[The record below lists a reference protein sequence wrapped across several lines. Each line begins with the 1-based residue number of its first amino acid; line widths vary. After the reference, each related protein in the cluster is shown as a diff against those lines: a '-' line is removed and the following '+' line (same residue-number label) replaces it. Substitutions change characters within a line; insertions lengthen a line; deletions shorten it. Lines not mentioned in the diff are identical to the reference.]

1 MLDNRNC
8 GALILLTFNIV
19 QQPDELVVKSAMM
32 ESVGTWAL
40 ALLNASISISAEK
53 LNLME
58 LLVFCFLKYQVLFL
72 FVLSE
77 IEGMLCII

>member
-1 MLDNRNC
+1 
-8 GALILLTFNIV
+8 
-19 QQPDELVVKSAMM
+19 MM

-58 LLVFCFLKYQVLFL
+58 LMVFIKEWFLKYQVLFL